1 MAAPHILQ
9 QIEPAP
15 VWQVD
20 IQDEQ
25 IKVFAGQ
32 NTLRLGQRSTQFHLN
47 AVIFQSKPDA
57 LSQGGVILQQQNV
70 LHRGPPIRC

>member
-25 IKVFAGQ
+25 IEVSAGQ
-32 NTLRLGQRSTQFHLN
+32 DALRLG
-47 AVIFQSKPDA
+47 
-57 LSQGGVILQQQNV
+57 
-70 LHRGPPIRC
+70 